1 MPRDDAL
8 EHFPTE
14 PLASLQVQ
22 RRVIRLWDLPLR
34 LFHWLLVAA
43 VTFAIVTAKIGG
55 EWMEW
60 HGRAG
65 IFIAGLLGFRMA
77 WGFVG
82 SATARFAN
90 FAPRPKSLRAYLQG
104 RWRGLGHNPLGAC
117 SVLLLLGLLAAQVVT
132 GLLANDDIDFEGPW
146 FNTIDKDLSDRI
158 TAWHHHL
165 SNYLLVFIGLHVA
178 ALAFYLIVRKTNLV
192 LPMLTGKKKVDPAAH
207 DLPAVEPAH
216 LSWTG
221 LVAAIVVAGLASYIA
236 GKPGW
241 L

>member
-1 MPRDDAL
+1 MPRDAFA
-8 EHFPTE
+8 ESK
-14 PLASLQVQ
+14 PLAVLQ
-22 RRVIRLWDLPLR
+22 RRTIRLWDLPLR

-77 WGFVG
+77 WGIVG
-82 SATARFAN
+82 SASARFAN
-90 FAPRPKSLRAYLQG
+90 FAPRPSSLRAYLQG
-104 RWRGLGHNPLGAC
+104 RWRGLGHNPLGAF
-117 SVLLLLGLLAAQVVT
+117 SVFLLLGLLAAQVVT

-146 FNTIDKDLSDRI
+146 FNSIDKDWSDKL
-158 TAWHHHL
+158 TGWHQHL

-178 ALAFYLIVRKTNLV
+178 ALVFYLLVRKTNLV
-192 LPMLTGKKKVDPAAH
+192 LPMLTGKKTIDPAAH
-207 DLPAVEPAH
+207 ELPEHEPAS
-216 LSWTG
+216 LSWAG
-221 LVAAIVVAGLASYIA
+221 LITALILAGLASYLA
-236 GKPGW
+236 GKPAW